1 MPYIGPPSPNRFV
14 ATKAASVFSGNGST
28 TAFTLDHAVG
38 SDEDILVSV
47 DGVIQEPTVA
57 YGIVSG
63 TTLRFTAAPSSNSG
77 NNIFVYYLFRTV
89 GTVSHPSNNA
99 LTATNGTFTGDVA
112 VDTDTLFADATNDK
126 VGINNASPNHE
137 LQINGNSTTSSLSLK
152 TSSTGNT
159 TSDGLELKVQG
170 DSAAYL
176 YNYENAML
184 RFGTN
189 GLERIRI
196 DANGHVTMQSQT
208 AFSVHR
214 NSDNISNITPGANSS
229 IVFDNERFDQNAD
242 YDTSNG
248 TFTAPVTGKY
258 LLTLQLR
265 VDQIDTGATYYIPF
279 IDTSNEMYRDII
291 DPNFSSDPSF
301 ISQHVTIIADMDAND
316 TATTGMVQSGGATQT
331 DINGNP
337 EYSYFSGVLIC

>member
-1 MPYIGPPSPNRFV
+1 MPYLGNTAGNRFV
-14 ATKAASVFSGNGST
+14 ASKAATQFSGDGST

-38 SDEDILVSV
+38 SDEDILLSV
-47 DGVIQEPTVA
+47 DGVIQEPSVA
-57 YGIVSG
+57 YAVSNG
-63 TTLRFTAAPSSNSG
+63 TTLTFTAAPSSNSG

-89 GTVSHPSNNA
+89 ATVDHPSTSS
-99 LTATNGTFTGDVA
+99 LQATDGTFTGDLT
-112 VDTDTLFADATNDK
+112 VDTDTLFADASNDK

-152 TSSTGNT
+152 TSATGNT

-196 DANGHVTMQSQT
+196 DADGHITMPHQP
-208 AFSVHR
+208 AFSVHK
-214 NSDNISNITPGANSS
+214 NGTHQENFANDGSAVTVTWS
-229 IVFDNERFDQNAD
+229 TERFDNNLD
-242 YDTSNG
+242 FSSN

-258 LLTLQLR
+258 LLTLVMR
-265 VDQIDTGATYYIPF
+265 INTIDTVPTYYIPT
-279 IDTSNEMYRDII
+279 IVTSNQSYRDII
-291 DPNFSSDPSF
+291 DPNYASDLNYKAF
-301 ISQHVTIIADMDAND
+301 KVVVIADMDASD
-316 TATTGMVQSGGATQT
+316 TAYVTMQQSGGTQAS
-331 DINGNP
+331 DINGDNP
-337 EYSYFSGVLIC
+337 YTYFTGALLC